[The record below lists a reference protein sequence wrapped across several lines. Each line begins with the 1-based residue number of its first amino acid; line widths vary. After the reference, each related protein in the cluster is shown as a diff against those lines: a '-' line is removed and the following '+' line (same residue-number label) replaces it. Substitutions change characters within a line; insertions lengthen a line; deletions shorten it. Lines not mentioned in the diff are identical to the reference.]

1 MDDRHLVVNEEE
13 ECTYVCEDEYDIT
26 IGGILKIISVSDI
39 FYIEDGNHYIVRNI
53 DTDTMLT
60 ILGYEE
66 LELNIKDEKTCEFML
81 EKFDI
86 EFPIEY
92 NRPILNIGE
101 SYLWLDLSKGIL
113 SPRIVTKV
121 I

>member
-1 MDDRHLVVNEEE
+1 MEDRHLVVNEEE
-13 ECTYVCEDEYDIT
+13 ERAYVCEDEYDISV
-26 IGGILKIISVSDI
+26 GGILKVISVSDT
-39 FYIEDGNHYIVRNI
+39 FYIEDGNHYIVRTI
-53 DTDTMLT
+53 DEDTMLT

-92 NRPILNIGE
+92 NRPILGIGE
-101 SYLWLDLSKGIL
+101 SYLWLDLSEGIL
-113 SPRIVTKV
+113 SSKVVTKV